1 MKNILQNKKFAVA
14 ILIAAIL
21 VSSFIGI
28 SKKPQVEAP
37 EGSVALDESLST
49 AAFSQ
54 YIIDDAGILSDKT
67 EESLAL
73 YNANW
78 DKRLGAIMAVVTL
91 DKADDAEEA
100 AWDWAERLE
109 LGEDDAIVLI
119 AEKTKD
125 YKVVASGGFY
135 DFFDELSPGF
145 VDSCMYE
152 GVQSGDY
159 DFAMIALFT
168 YVHGELCNAGYYS
181 NGQSG
186 DNGSAV
192 VGIIVVLLLCFFLF
206 MMIDRMRY
214 RRYRRRVNRGV
225 VIVRPYYPIFW
236 GRPRYRRP
244 PPPPRPPHNPGP
256 RPPMGG
262 GSRPSGGAFR
272 SKPTQHSG
280 GSFRSGSFGG
290 GSRGGSFGGHSGSF
304 GGGRGGG
311 FGGHSGSFGGGRGGG
326 FGGGRR

>member
-1 MKNILQNKKFAVA
+1 MKNIFQNKKIAVA
-14 ILIAAIL
+14 VLIAAIL
-21 VSSFIGI
+21 LSSVIGI
-28 SKKPQVEAP
+28 AKKPQVETP
-37 EGSVALDESLST
+37 EGSVALDESLNT

-54 YIIDDAGILSDKT
+54 YIIDDAGLLSAKT

-78 DKRLGAIMAVVTL
+78 DKKLGAIMAVVTL
-91 DKADDAEEA
+91 DSAADAEDA

-109 LGEDDAIVLI
+109 LGEDDAIVVMV
-119 AEKTKD
+119 KDTRD

-181 NGQSG
+181 NAQS
-186 DNGSAV
+186 DDGSAV
-192 VGIIVVLLLCFFLF
+192 FGIIAVLLLCFLLF
-206 MMIDRMRY
+206 MLIDRMRY
-214 RRYRRRVNRGV
+214 RRYQRRVNRGV

-244 PPPPRPPHNPGP
+244 PPPPRPPHSGGP
-256 RPPMGG
+256 RPPMG

-272 SKPTQHSG
+272 SKPTQHSSFGGSRPSG

-290 GSRGGSFGGHSGSF
+290 GSRGGSFGGGGRSGGF
-304 GGGRGGG
+304 GGGSRGGG
-311 FGGHSGSFGGGRGGG
+311 FGG
-326 FGGGRR
+326 RR